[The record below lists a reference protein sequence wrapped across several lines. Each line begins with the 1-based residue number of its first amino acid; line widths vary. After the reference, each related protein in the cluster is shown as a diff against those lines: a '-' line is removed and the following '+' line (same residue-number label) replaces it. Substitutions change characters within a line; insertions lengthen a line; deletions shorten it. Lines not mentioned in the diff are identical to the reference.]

1 MERKYLIVLML
12 LGIMAGLYAAITY
25 QWVLMVLVVA
35 LVALILVAAD
45 VLQRVRLLSEA
56 IATSMANLEESV
68 ASMRCTV
75 ERIEQRLGDLENRW
89 GLIWRGSRN
98 ASKWV
103 ENILPRSHLRCSS
116 LDHGC
121 AVVSSTACMG

>member
-75 ERIEQRLGDLENRW
+75 ERIEQRLGDLENR
-89 GLIWRGSRN
+89 
-98 ASKWV
+98 
-103 ENILPRSHLRCSS
+103 
-116 LDHGC
+116 
-121 AVVSSTACMG
+121 